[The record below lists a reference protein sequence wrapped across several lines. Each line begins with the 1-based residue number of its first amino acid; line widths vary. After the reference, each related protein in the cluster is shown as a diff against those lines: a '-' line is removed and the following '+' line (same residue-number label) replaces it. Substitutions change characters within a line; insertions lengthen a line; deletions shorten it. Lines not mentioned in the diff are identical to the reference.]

1 MGEITQ
7 ILLEIRAG
15 SETART
21 RLVDLVY
28 EQLRALAGSYMK
40 KQPWSHTL
48 QPTALVHEAFLR
60 LVGNEHIQWTDRAH
74 FFAACAGVMRN
85 ILADH
90 ARRRKATKR
99 GGGVRQVTLSDSLAS
114 NEQVPIDMI
123 ALDDALTRLA
133 ELNERHARV
142 VECRFFAA
150 MTVPEVAEALGVSA
164 RTIDN
169 DWAMAR
175 AWLAA
180 NLSENEVP

>member
-7 ILLEIRAG
+7 VLLDLRAG
-15 SETART
+15 SEMART

-28 EQLRALAGSYMK
+28 EQLRALAASYMK

-60 LVGNEHIQWTDRAH
+60 LVGNEHVQWTDRAH

-90 ARRRKATKR
+90 ARRRKAAKR
-99 GGGVRQVTLSDSLAS
+99 GGGARRVTLVNTIAVSPDEPLDI
-114 NEQVPIDMI
+114 V

-133 ELNERHARV
+133 VLNERHAHV
-142 VECRFFAA
+142 VECRFFAG

-164 RTIDN
+164 RTVDN

-180 NLSENEVP
+180 NLSENDAP